1 METKTGWLY
10 VLYGR
15 NSEIKIGVTTR
26 EVKLRLDELNRGTR
40 MPVKIKLLRKVKTPY
55 FQEAEKKLHRIYQ
68 HQRIDNTEWFNLAP
82 NELVALAL
90 MNKDHLEELVL
101 GERNYQ
107 SLEEIVFGAQGIILN
122 AEIDYVTRVE
132 ELNITK
138 IRKLRDEVKR
148 LKQEIRSYQEA
159 LGRKARNEMR
169 EGVVENSIRSVLSMI
184 PKPKEVKND

>member
-1 METKTGWLY
+1 
-10 VLYGR
+10 
-15 NSEIKIGVTTR
+15 
-26 EVKLRLDELNRGTR
+26 
-40 MPVKIKLLRKVKTPY
+40 MPVKVKLLRKIKTPY
-55 FQEAEKKLHRIYQ
+55 FREAEKILHRSYQ
-68 HQRIDNTEWFNLAP
+68 SSRIDNTEWFALNP
-82 NELVALAL
+82 NQIVCLSL
-90 MNKDHLEELVL
+90 MNAEHLEDLVL
-101 GERNYQ
+101 GEKPFY
-107 SLEEIVFGAQGIILN
+107 SLEEIVFGSKGFLLN

-159 LGRKARNEMR
+159 LGRKARKEMR